1 MPEHTIDQ
9 LMELLFLEAEAFA
22 RDENT
27 SGLRPTPQCVPFPRL
42 LRALSQDLLSESEK
56 EHISGC
62 RYCGSAMKKLSSP
75 HGSIEI
81 ADFLD
86 RPVPSEISSAINVWA
101 AKQPAWPVTQIRSA
115 EVENQSP
122 LVSVDRWSLSDAEDA
137 EDPLIHLTSE
147 QSTRFFGERGISVLR
162 VWLHVEAR
170 PGEKASRVALAIDPG
185 PTETTLSID
194 LNMPSTGPK
203 TFVFPPNEHG
213 RLREAVAILEY
224 ADSPQLNLEDA
235 WTASL
240 AIRED

>member
-1 MPEHTIDQ
+1 MPEFTIEQ
-9 LMELLFLEAEAFA
+9 LVELLIADAEAFA

-27 SGLRPTPQCVPFPRL
+27 TGLRATPLCVPFPRIQ
-42 LRALSQDLLSESEK
+42 RALSQELLSESEK
-56 EHISGC
+56 QHISGC
-62 RYCGSAMKKLSSP
+62 RYCGSAMKKLASP
-75 HGSIEI
+75 VGPTEI
-81 ADFLD
+81 AEFAD
-86 RPVPSEISSAINVWA
+86 RSVPSEISSAINVWA
-101 AKQPAWPVTQIRSA
+101 AKQPAWPVTQIRST
-115 EVENQSP
+115 EIESQPP
-122 LVSVDRWSLSDAEDA
+122 LVGPERWSLSDAEDA

-213 RLREAVAILEY
+213 RLREAVAILEC
-224 ADSPQLNLEDA
+224 ADSHQLDLNDS
-235 WTASL
+235 WPASL